1 MSATRASSTPIG
13 CSMAPDALSTRTP
26 ASIIS
31 GVTSISSGWIGI
43 AGPLLAFMPPL
54 TATVMQGSRG
64 DHGREIFGD
73 AEVRRNYH
81 GPVLQGGRQ
90 RAPGLLDVAAA
101 ADALDEVAGGGPE
114 GLQPLEIIP
123 RQRRR

>member
-1 MSATRASSTPIG
+1 
-13 CSMAPDALSTRTP
+13 
-26 ASIIS
+26 
-31 GVTSISSGWIGI
+31 
-43 AGPLLAFMPPL
+43 
-54 TATVMQGSRG
+54 MQGSRG

-114 GLQPLEIIP
+114 GLQPLEIIR
-123 RQRRR
+123 RQRRRN